1 MEGDGGRAERAFR
14 RHALPALPKDRR
26 VFARHDQ
33 AASATAVVPEP
44 TNDIEAFE
52 DWVAAIRK
60 RRSRHEAQCI
70 SYGPGQ
76 TPVDS

>member
-33 AASATAVVPEP
+33 AASASAVVPELM
-44 TNDIEAFE
+44 NDIEAFE

-60 RRSRHEAQCI
+60 C
-70 SYGPGQ
+70 GPGTRLSAFPMGPGKRQ
-76 TPVDS
+76 